1 MKKFYDAPDIWVVS
15 IDAKDI
21 MNTSLTVGS
30 HDDPEKTFSFSEL
43 V

>member
-30 HDDPEKTFSFSEL
+30 HEDPEKTFSFSEL

>member
-1 MKKFYDAPDIWVVS
+1 MKKFYNAPDISVVS

-30 HDDPEKTFSFSEL
+30 TEDPEKTFSFSEL